1 MKITFKHIFALVII
15 LIALFFLFFF
25 PSCKNNKTGP
35 LQTVFNEGF
44 IQGTTYHITYLSPDG
59 KDYHTEITKTLHEFD
74 KSLST
79 FDSTSVIS
87 RINRNDSTVCVD
99 SLFQVVFLV
108 AKEVSEKTDGAFD
121 ITVGPLVRKW
131 GFYNKHKTTVTQA
144 MIDSILPFI
153 GYQKVRLEKNK
164 IHKDNP
170 AIVLDANA
178 IAQGFSCDIIAQ
190 LLDKKGVKNYM
201 VEIGGEIKTRG
212 KSPRGDAWKVGINQP
227 IEDSTSTVNEL
238 QEIIRLTDMGLATS
252 GNYRKFYYHNGKKY
266 AHEIDPHTGYP
277 VTHNLLSA
285 TIIEKD
291 AITADAYAT
300 ACMVMGLEKSLQL
313 IEQLPDIEGYFIYKD
328 KNGDNQTVYSRGFEK
343 FIEK

>member
-1 MKITFKHIFALVII
+1 MKIAFKHIFALII
-15 LIALFFLFFF
+15 IAIALIFLFLV
-25 PSCKNNKTGP
+25 PSCKNP
-35 LQTVFNEGF
+35 QDSLQKVFNEGF

-79 FDSTSVIS
+79 FDSTSIIS

-131 GFYNKHKTTVTQA
+131 AFYNKHKTTVTQA
-144 MIDSILPFI
+144 MIDSLLPII
-153 GYQKVRLEKNK
+153 GYQKVRIEKNK

-170 AIVLDANA
+170 AIILDANA
-178 IAQGFSCDIIAQ
+178 IAQGFSCDIIAL
-190 LLDKKGVKNYM
+190 LLDKKGVENYM

-227 IEDSTSTVNEL
+227 IDDSTSTVSEL
-238 QEIIRLTDMGLATS
+238 QEIVRLNDVGLATS

-285 TIIEKD
+285 TIIAKD

-300 ACMVMGLEKSLQL
+300 ACMVMGLEKSLRL
-313 IEQLPDIEGYFIYKD
+313 IEQLPDIEGYFIYKYD
-328 KNGDNQTVYSRGFEK
+328 KKNTRTIYTKDFAKYLNK
-343 FIEK
+343 